1 VAEEPDLRFLGEQI
15 KRLQGDVR
23 LLKSDMAQVRADSV
37 KVESDVAAVKAD
49 IARVET
55 KLEVFRE
62 FADDRFDR
70 TDLLIQ
76 SNFRT
81 LSERIDGQ
89 SGQIESLSEQ
99 MKTLSEQM
107 KTLSEQVDGRFTTI
121 LTEIRALR
129 RT

>member
-1 VAEEPDLRFLGEQI
+1 MAEEPHLRFLGEQI

-70 TDLLIQ
+70 TDRLIQ
-76 SNFRT
+76 SNFTT
-81 LSERIDGQ
+81 LSNRIDA
-89 SGQIESLSEQ
+89 LSEQ
-99 MKTLSEQM
+99 IGGQLSAHFGQIRS
-107 KTLSEQVDGRFTTI
+107 LSDQLVTI
-121 LTEIRALR
+121 LSEIRALK

>member
-1 VAEEPDLRFLGEQI
+1 MIPYCIGERMEQAMSEEPDLRFLGEQM

-62 FADDRFDR
+62 SVDDRFDQ
-70 TDLLIQ
+70 TVDLVK
-76 SNFRT
+76 SSFAT
-81 LSERIDGQ
+81 LSNRIDAQ
-89 SGQIESLSEQ
+89 TELIKAESDQI
-99 MKTLSEQM
+99 
-107 KTLSEQVDGRFTTI
+107 DTI
-121 LTEIRALR
+121 LTEIKSLK